1 MKIHGMKRTFQN
13 PFYVNFKKHYCPDC
27 NVRLIKIK
35 VSKVVNWKSEE
46 AKNFDFS
53 ACDSF
58 MIGNIK
64 FIWTEFQCPECK
76 RQITIDEMKRI
87 EKEKFK
93 KNIKGEN
100 PTFRQLN

>member
-1 MKIHGMKRTFQN
+1 MAE
-13 PFYVNFKKHYCPDC
+13 NF
-27 NVRLIKIK
+27 L
-35 VSKVVNWKSEE
+35 
-46 AKNFDFS
+46 
-53 ACDSF
+53 
-58 MIGNIK
+58 IGNIK
-64 FIWTEFQCPECK
+64 FIWTEFQCPKCK

>member
-1 MKIHGMKRTFQN
+1 M
-13 PFYVNFKKHYCPDC
+13 V
-27 NVRLIKIK
+27 KIK

-64 FIWTEFQCPECK
+64 FVWTEFQCPICK
-76 RQITIDEMKRI
+76 RQITIDEMRR
-87 EKEKFK
+87 EKEHK
-93 KNIKGEN
+93 K
-100 PTFRQLN
+100 RVRD